1 MKVSVTGANGLVGQN
16 VIKHLMKSGYEVT
29 ALTRNFWKGCP
40 TEQIN
45 VDIRNYDEVFN
56 AIKGCDAV
64 IHLAAIPQ
72 PDKEDND
79 PRVFQNNV
87 MGVYNILMAA
97 GIQGIKKVAIASS
110 DCALG
115 VTFAHKPVVPQYIP
129 VDEEHPATPDNSYG
143 ISKIVGEQIADSFA
157 HRFPDMTISSL
168 RITYVADVKK
178 VKNDMNFAQDE
189 DVDFYVWNLWSYI
202 DKEDCARA
210 FRLAIEA
217 DFKGH
222 EVFYIAAP
230 NTRCLTPSIDLINK
244 YMPNAEVR
252 GTFMD
257 HEGFESTEKAE
268 RFLGFKAENIW
279 EVNNDI
285 DQKETGIE
293 KILGY

>member
-1 MKVSVTGANGLVGQN
+1 MKVAVTGAKGLVGRN
-16 VIKHLMKSGYEVT
+16 VVKNLIKSGYDVLS
-29 ALTRNFWKGCP
+29 LTHSKWKGCP
-40 TEQIN
+40 TEQKII
-45 VDIRNYDEVFN
+45 DIRNYEEVFN

-72 PDKEDND
+72 PDKKDNN
-79 PRVFQNNV
+79 PRVFENNV
-87 MGVYNILMAA
+87 VGLYNILLSS

-115 VTFAHKPVVPQYIP
+115 ITFAHNPVVPLYLP
-129 VDEEHPATPDNSYG
+129 VDEEHPASPDNSYG
-143 ISKIVGEQIADSFA
+143 ISKIVGEQIAHSFA

-178 VKNDMNFAQDE
+178 VKNDISFAQE
-189 DVDFYVWNLWSYI
+189 EEVDQYVWNLWSYI

-230 NTRCLTPSIDLINK
+230 NTRCLTPSMELINK
-244 YMPNAEVR
+244 FMPKAEVR
-252 GTFMD
+252 ENFMD
-257 HEGFESTEKAE
+257 HESFESTEKAE
-268 RFLGFKAENIW
+268 RMLGFKAKNIW
-279 EVNNDI
+279 RVNINQE
-285 DQKETGIE
+285 QKEAGVE